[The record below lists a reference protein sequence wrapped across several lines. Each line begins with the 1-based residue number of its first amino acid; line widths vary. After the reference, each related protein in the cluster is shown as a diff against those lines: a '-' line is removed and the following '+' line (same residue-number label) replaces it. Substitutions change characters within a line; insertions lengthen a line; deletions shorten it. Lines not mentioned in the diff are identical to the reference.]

1 MVDIQL
7 LLSSTVS
14 QVLQVENVTENLRGF
29 MDPNLRDKYPLD
41 LTYSMDEIAKRCV
54 DHDLNSRTNVSG
66 GFHGYV
72 HDSILNIVFEIHLTS
87 LNGPYLLPKFLI
99 ADS

>member
-1 MVDIQL
+1 MAFSVSLISFFCLQL
-7 LLSSTVS
+7 RVKFFKGKMS
-14 QVLQVENVTENLRGF
+14 ENLRGF

-41 LTYSMDEIAKRCV
+41 LTYSMAEIAKRCV

-72 HDSILNIVFEIHLTS
+72 QDSILNIVLRSI
-87 LNGPYLLPKFLI
+87 
-99 ADS
+99 

>member
-1 MVDIQL
+1 MVDNQL

-72 HDSILNIVFEIHLTS
+72 QDSILNIVFEIHLTS
-87 LNGPYLLPKFLI
+87 LNGPYLLAKFLI
-99 ADS
+99 EDS